1 MWWPRGWGCWW
12 WYINPYVMYPSYW
25 RVPQPAQP
33 VPGVPYPP
41 PPFLPP
47 PPTPEDEIE
56 ALEAYK
62 AELEEELRSVEARIR
77 ELRDFIAKRGK
88 EGK

>member
-1 MWWPRGWGCWW
+1 MWWPRGWW